1 MGGHGFDRAADAE
14 DRFTLWAAVLRER
27 APRTM
32 AEVGVY
38 RGAFAARIL
47 EAVPSIE
54 RYLLI
59 DPWRHLPL
67 WNKPYNAD
75 TTDLDAAMAETLD
88 RVAFAGDRVQVLR
101 GTTAEVVDQIDDAS
115 LDAVYV
121 DGDHTL
127 RGITLDLTLMHPK
140 VAPGGVLGGDDF
152 RPSIWQHD
160 RTFEPTFVFPYAV
173 YAAEAFGRPIH
184 ALGHHQFA
192 IDLGADEPFAFH
204 DHTATFDSIEVLDA
218 IGDRNAVA
226 PSSRLDVSRARR
238 AVGRRLRR

>member
-1 MGGHGFDRAADAE
+1 
-14 DRFTLWAAVLRER
+14 
-27 APRTM
+27 M

-38 RGAFAARIL
+38 RGEFAARIL

-59 DPWRHLPL
+59 DPWRHLPM
-67 WNKPYNAD
+67 WNKPYNTDA
-75 TTDLDAAMAETLD
+75 TDLDAAMAEAIE
-88 RVAFAGDRVQVLR
+88 RVAFAGERVEVLR
-101 GTTAEVVDQIDDAS
+101 GTTAEVVDRIDDAS

-127 RGITLDLTLMHPK
+127 RGITLDLTLMRPK

-160 RTFEPTFVFPYAV
+160 RTFEPTFVFPFAV
-173 YAAEAFGRPIH
+173 YAAEAFGAPIH

-192 IDLGADEPFAFH
+192 IDLDGGAPFAFH
-204 DHTATFDSIEVLDA
+204 DHTATFASTEVLDA
-218 IGDRNAVA
+218 IGTPPPDAKPGAGTSKVRH
-226 PSSRLDVSRARR
+226 